1 MNILITGGTGLIG
14 QSLIPVL
21 LNQNHHITLLTRSE
35 EKARHIF
42 PKKTLKILT
51 ALSNLN
57 NLDQFDV
64 VINLAGEPIF
74 DKPWRTEQ
82 KVKLFESRVNLTE
95 KLTALINAGN
105 HPPRFISG
113 SATGIYGD
121 QGEEIITETT
131 QPANNTF
138 TAQLCQAWEK
148 AALQAN
154 TKVCVIRT
162 GMVLS
167 PKGGALARMLPLYQ
181 WNLAGRLG
189 SGKQYWAWIAL
200 EDMVNAILFLLYH
213 EESEGV
219 YNLVSPNSVT
229 NSVFNHQLAKA
240 LHRYA
245 LFPAPTFALKLV
257 LGERAGML
265 LESQNVYPKRLLDAG
280 FKFQYENLNQY
291 LTALFPST

>member
-14 QSLIPVL
+14 QALIPAL
-21 LNQNHHITLLTRSE
+21 LSQNHHLTILTRSE
-35 EKARHIF
+35 EKARRLF
-42 PKKTLKILT
+42 PQKTLQFLT

-57 NLDQFDV
+57 NLDQFDA

-74 DKPWRTEQ
+74 DKAWHAEQ
-82 KVKLFESRVNLTE
+82 KAKLFESRVNLTE

-131 QPANNTF
+131 QPADNTF

-154 TKVCVIRT
+154 TKVCVLRT

-167 PKGGALARMLPLYQ
+167 PKGGALAKMLPLYQ

-200 EDMVNAILFLLYH
+200 EDMVNSILFLLSH
-213 EESEGV
+213 EECKGV
-219 YNLVSPNSVT
+219 YNLVSPDAVT
-229 NSVFNHQLAKA
+229 NRVFNHQLAKA
-240 LHRYA
+240 LHRCA
-245 LFPAPTFALKLV
+245 LFPAPAFALKLV

-291 LTALFPST
+291 LTALFPSI